1 MKKKLFYTAILIILI
16 MLLYYFT
23 LPNYI
28 ILNSYSSTSSAFDRY
43 TELNVIVYHC
53 WNINQTIR
61 DIEKEHNQINGTP
74 TLLKINLFSSK
85 RAFHNGAKPFYT
97 EIKSYEK
104 SY

>member
-28 ILNSYSSTSSAFDRY
+28 ILNSYSSTSFAFDRY
-43 TELNVIVYHC
+43 TELNVIVYHS

-74 TLLKINLFSSK
+74 TLLEINLFSSK